1 MSKLLSKEEA
11 MQKFGI
17 SDLRTFN
24 TGDFIQIMSSFDKMD
39 PEVLKE
45 LIGQIPNFLNFAK
58 ESMVIIKDSYEQLA
72 KSDNESLDKVFVSY
86 DLLIDSLNE
95 NLQDAELTIDQ
106 KLEISQMIRDIIHD
120 KEDLHFKQQEKR
132 HELYKQIATGVLSA
146 TIAIVGIL
154 TGVSMNKSSAN
165 NPKHIDNHS

>member
-1 MSKLLSKEEA
+1 

-24 TGDFIQIMSSFDKMD
+24 TSDFIQIMSSFDKMD

-58 ESMVIIKDSYEQLA
+58 DSIVIIKDSYEQLA
-72 KSDNESLDKVFVSY
+72 KSDNESLDKVFASY

-95 NLQDAELTIDQ
+95 NLQDEELTIDQ
-106 KLEISQMIRDIIHD
+106 KLEISQMIQDIIHD

-132 HELYKQIATGVLSA
+132 HEIYKQIATGVLSA

>member
-1 MSKLLSKEEA
+1 

-72 KSDNESLDKVFVSY
+72 KSDDESLDKVFASY

-106 KLEISQMIRDIIHD
+106 KLEIYQMIRDIIHD

-146 TIAIVGIL
+146 TVAIVGIL

>member
-1 MSKLLSKEEA
+1 

-24 TGDFIQIMSSFDKMD
+24 TGDFIQIMSSFNKMD

-58 ESMVIIKDSYEQLA
+58 ESMIIIKDSYEQLA
-72 KSDNESLDKVFVSY
+72 KSDNESLDKVFASY

-95 NLQDAELTIDQ
+95 NLQDEELTIDQ
-106 KLEISQMIRDIIHD
+106 KLEISQMIQDIIHD

-132 HELYKQIATGVLSA
+132 HELYKQIATEVLSA
-146 TIAIVGIL
+146 TVAIVGIL
-154 TGVSMNKSSAN
+154 TGVSINKSSSN

>member
-1 MSKLLSKEEA
+1 

-72 KSDNESLDKVFVSY
+72 KSDNESLDKVFASY

-95 NLQDAELTIDQ
+95 NLQDEELTIDQ

-146 TIAIVGIL
+146 TVAIVGIL
-154 TGVSMNKSSAN
+154 TGVSMNKSSSN

>member
-1 MSKLLSKEEA
+1 

-72 KSDNESLDKVFVSY
+72 KSDNESLDKVFASY

-106 KLEISQMIRDIIHD
+106 KLEISQMIRDIIRD
-120 KEDLHFKQQEKR
+120 KEDLHFKQQEKQ

-146 TIAIVGIL
+146 TVAIVGIL

-165 NPKHIDNHS
+165 NPKHINNHS

>member
-1 MSKLLSKEEA
+1 

-45 LIGQIPNFLNFAK
+45 LIGQIPNFLNFVK

-72 KSDNESLDKVFVSY
+72 KSDNESFDKVFASY

-95 NLQDAELTIDQ
+95 NLQDEELNIDQ

-146 TIAIVGIL
+146 TVAIVGIL

>member
-1 MSKLLSKEEA
+1 

-24 TGDFIQIMSSFDKMD
+24 TGDFIQIMSSFNKMD

-72 KSDNESLDKVFVSY
+72 KSDNESLDKVFASY

-95 NLQDAELTIDQ
+95 NLQDEELTIDQ

-146 TIAIVGIL
+146 TVAIVGIL
-154 TGVSMNKSSAN
+154 TGVSMNKSSSN

>member
-1 MSKLLSKEEA
+1 

-24 TGDFIQIMSSFDKMD
+24 TGDFIQIMSSFNKMD

-72 KSDNESLDKVFVSY
+72 KSDNESLDKVFASY
-86 DLLIDSLNE
+86 DLLIDLLNE

-106 KLEISQMIRDIIHD
+106 KLEIYQMIRDIIRD

-146 TIAIVGIL
+146 TVAIVGIL
-154 TGVSMNKSSAN
+154 TGVSMNKSSTN

>member
-1 MSKLLSKEEA
+1 

-72 KSDNESLDKVFVSY
+72 KSDNESLDKVFASY

-95 NLQDAELTIDQ
+95 NLQDEELTINQ

-146 TIAIVGIL
+146 TVAIVGIL
-154 TGVSMNKSSAN
+154 TGVSMNKSSSN
-165 NPKHIDNHS
+165 NPKHIDNYS

>member
-1 MSKLLSKEEA
+1 

-72 KSDNESLDKVFVSY
+72 KSDNESLDKVFASY
-86 DLLIDSLNE
+86 DLLIDLLNE

-106 KLEISQMIRDIIHD
+106 KLEISQMIRDIIRD

-154 TGVSMNKSSAN
+154 TGVSMNKSSTN

>member
-58 ESMVIIKDSYEQLA
+58 ESMVIIKDSYEHQA
-72 KSDNESLDKVFVSY
+72 QIIRN
-86 DLLIDSLNE
+86 
-95 NLQDAELTIDQ
+95 
-106 KLEISQMIRDIIHD
+106 ISIIIHD
-120 KEDLHFKQQEKR
+120 
-132 HELYKQIATGVLSA
+132 
-146 TIAIVGIL
+146 
-154 TGVSMNKSSAN
+154 
-165 NPKHIDNHS
+165 HS

>member
-1 MSKLLSKEEA
+1 ME
-11 MQKFGI
+11 KFGI

-24 TGDFIQIMSSFDKMD
+24 TGDFIQIMSSFNKMD

-72 KSDNESLDKVFVSY
+72 KSDNESLDKVFASY

-106 KLEISQMIRDIIHD
+106 KLEISQMIRDIIRD

-146 TIAIVGIL
+146 TVAIVGIL
-154 TGVSMNKSSAN
+154 TGVSMNKSSSN

>member
-1 MSKLLSKEEA
+1 

-72 KSDNESLDKVFVSY
+72 KSDNESLDKVFASY
-86 DLLIDSLNE
+86 DLLIDLLNE

-106 KLEISQMIRDIIHD
+106 KLEISQMIRDIIRD

-146 TIAIVGIL
+146 TVAIVGIL

-165 NPKHIDNHS
+165 NPKHINNHS

>member
-1 MSKLLSKEEA
+1 

-24 TGDFIQIMSSFDKMD
+24 IGDFIQIMSSFDKMD

-72 KSDNESLDKVFVSY
+72 KSDNESLDKVFASY

-106 KLEISQMIRDIIHD
+106 KLEISQMIRDIIRD
-120 KEDLHFKQQEKR
+120 KEDLHFKQQEKQ

-146 TIAIVGIL
+146 TVAIVGIL

-165 NPKHIDNHS
+165 NPKHINNHS

>member
-1 MSKLLSKEEA
+1 

-24 TGDFIQIMSSFDKMD
+24 TGDFIQIMSSFNKMD

-58 ESMVIIKDSYEQLA
+58 ESMIIIKDSYEQLA
-72 KSDNESLDKVFVSY
+72 KSDNESLDKVFASY

-95 NLQDAELTIDQ
+95 NLQDEELTIDQ
-106 KLEISQMIRDIIHD
+106 KLEISQMIQDIIHD

-132 HELYKQIATGVLSA
+132 HELYKQIATEVLSA
-146 TIAIVGIL
+146 TVAIVGIL
-154 TGVSMNKSSAN
+154 TGVSMNKSSSN

>member
-1 MSKLLSKEEA
+1 

-24 TGDFIQIMSSFDKMD
+24 TGDFIQIMSSFNKMD

-58 ESMVIIKDSYEQLA
+58 ESMIIIKDSYEQLA
-72 KSDNESLDKVFVSY
+72 KSDNESLDKVFASY

-95 NLQDAELTIDQ
+95 NLQDEELTIDQ
-106 KLEISQMIRDIIHD
+106 KLEISQMIQDIIHD
-120 KEDLHFKQQEKR
+120 KEDLHFKQQ
-132 HELYKQIATGVLSA
+132 
-146 TIAIVGIL
+146 
-154 TGVSMNKSSAN
+154 
-165 NPKHIDNHS
+165 

>member
-1 MSKLLSKEEA
+1 

-72 KSDNESLDKVFVSY
+72 KSDNESLDKVFASY

-95 NLQDAELTIDQ
+95 NLQDEELTIDQ

-120 KEDLHFKQQEKR
+120 KEDLHFEQQEKR

-146 TIAIVGIL
+146 TVAIVGIL
-154 TGVSMNKSSAN
+154 TGVSMNKSSSN

>member
-1 MSKLLSKEEA
+1 

-24 TGDFIQIMSSFDKMD
+24 TGDFIQIMSSFDKMN

-58 ESMVIIKDSYEQLA
+58 ESMIIIKDSYEQLA
-72 KSDNESLDKVFVSY
+72 KSDNDSLDKVFASY

-95 NLQDAELTIDQ
+95 NLQDEELTIDQ

-146 TIAIVGIL
+146 TVAIVGIL
-154 TGVSMNKSSAN
+154 TGVSMNKSSSN

>member
-1 MSKLLSKEEA
+1 

-58 ESMVIIKDSYEQLA
+58 DSIVIIKDSYEQLA
-72 KSDNESLDKVFVSY
+72 KSDNESLDKVFASY

-95 NLQDAELTIDQ
+95 NLQDEELTIDQ
-106 KLEISQMIRDIIHD
+106 KLEISQMIQDIIHD

>member
-1 MSKLLSKEEA
+1 

-58 ESMVIIKDSYEQLA
+58 ESMIIIKDSYEQLA
-72 KSDNESLDKVFVSY
+72 KSDNESLDKVFASY
-86 DLLIDSLNE
+86 DLLINSLNE
-95 NLQDAELTIDQ
+95 NLQDEELTIDQ

-146 TIAIVGIL
+146 TVAIVGIL
-154 TGVSMNKSSAN
+154 TGVSMNKSSSN
-165 NPKHIDNHS
+165 NPKHIDTQS

>member
-1 MSKLLSKEEA
+1 MSKLLSKKKEA

-24 TGDFIQIMSSFDKMD
+24 TGDFIQIMSSFDKMN

-58 ESMVIIKDSYEQLA
+58 ESMIIIKDSYEQLA

-86 DLLIDSLNE
+86 DLLINSLNE
-95 NLQDAELTIDQ
+95 NLQDEELTIDQ

-120 KEDLHFKQQEKR
+120 KEDLHFK
-132 HELYKQIATGVLSA
+132 
-146 TIAIVGIL
+146 
-154 TGVSMNKSSAN
+154 
-165 NPKHIDNHS
+165 